1 MANNKT
7 IKQKSSNGNVRSST
21 AKSNNS
27 HTKISKSTIWVEKR
41 GITNTLNNSIIDKK
55 IKKNKLEKNF
65 EPSMKMLIRIMDS
78 MTEKGSKSKTNLS
91 RGANLNYTRLV
102 KHVIWLE
109 KKGLVK
115 STIEN
120 ARIKVN
126 LTEKGRVFAATITK
140 N

>member
-1 MANNKT
+1 MGVIKDKT
-7 IKQKSSNGNVRSST
+7 KKKVT
-21 AKSNNS
+21 SNNS
-27 HTKISKSTIWVEKR
+27 SKINRNNSELPKNTMWVEKR
-41 GITNTLNNSIIDKK
+41 GDSANKADTKVTKK
-55 IKKNKLEKNF
+55 ALEKNF

-115 STIEN
+115 STVEN

-126 LTEKGRVFAATITK
+126 LTEKGRIFAATITK
-140 N
+140 S